1 MKLISSS
8 TTRRRTAN
16 APLRSL
22 GGPQMPS
29 PVRRIAPKPNP
40 CTAISPP
47 SETSPAT
54 LAESCF
60 LFTNDLPTFPL
71 VCATSLSHEA
81 LAACVSEHPRSFGGA
96 SRIPLRSR
104 SSLKYALWNECV
116 AADMEDGVRDESCQV
131 FAS

>member
-8 TTRRRTAN
+8 TALRRTAN

-22 GGPQMPS
+22 GGAQIPA

-71 VCATSLSHEA
+71 VCVTSLSHEA
-81 LAACVSEHPRSFGGA
+81 LAACVSERPRPFGVQAGFHFGED
-96 SRIPLRSR
+96 RT
-104 SSLKYALWNECV
+104 KNYALWNERV
-116 AADMEDGVRDESCQV
+116 AADIEDDVRDEGCLV
-131 FAS
+131 F